1 MYHLYHLDTFLSS
14 AFPRNTILI
23 FNVLLNSLWIGGQL
37 LYNIVSVS
45 AMYQHESAIGI
56 CICPLPLE
64 PPCCFPPLPTL
75 LGCHWVPDLT
85 ALRHAANSHSLFNVA
100 YGNVYVLMPLFQL
113 VPPSPS
119 PTVSKNLLYVC
130 VSIAALQIDL
140 SVPSFLMPYICINI
154 QYLSFWLHSV

>member
-64 PPCCFPPLPTL
+64 PPCCFPPFWAVTECQIWPPCVMQQIPTRCLMLLMVMCMFWCHSFNLSHPLLPPLCQKISSMSASPL
-75 LGCHWVPDLT
+75 LPCNRLISTIFLD
-85 ALRHAANSHSLFNVA
+85 
-100 YGNVYVLMPLFQL
+100 
-113 VPPSPS
+113 
-119 PTVSKNLLYVC
+119 
-130 VSIAALQIDL
+130 SI
-140 SVPSFLMPYICINI
+140 SM
-154 QYLSFWLHSV
+154 H